1 MLFIRRIC
9 GLIIVALGY
18 YLLWPDI
25 VRAWNQVGLGIT
37 IIFWLSQSLLLFIL
51 WILFFIFIKIVKMLK
66 LLSREEK
73 CLKEET
79 IFPSRKELLWLAVG
93 SVFLFPSAI
102 GIAKHILSGRFQFMP
117 TVFVISAVGTCCFL
131 KYYAWKRKTAKL

>member
-1 MLFIRRIC
+1 MKLIKMVC
-9 GLIIVALGY
+9 VLIIAALGY

-51 WILFFIFIKIVKMLK
+51 WIAFFIFIKMLK

-131 KYYAWKRKTAKL
+131 KYMRWKRKTA